1 MTRPG
6 PAERLAD
13 PARPAPAR
21 LWYFRYLWHLWHL
34 RHLRHLW
41 LTSACWLWLAP
52 ACWTS
57 AAPSSAPSGPPSAP
71 SSGPSSRDP
80 AAPCPARLI
89 GLVHDAATGAPL
101 AGATVVVETDRGRVA
116 AELTDARGRFET
128 AAVPPPARLRIYHG
142 AHAAWHRLEACQ
154 PPLRLG
160 VRLTP

>member
-1 MTRPG
+1 VRF
-6 PAERLAD
+6 AD
-13 PARPAPAR
+13 PARPPPAR
-21 LWYFRYLWHLWHL
+21 RVHRWH
-34 RHLRHLW
+34 RW

-57 AAPSSAPSGPPSAP
+57 AAPPSAP
-71 SSGPSSRDP
+71 SAAPLARDP
-80 AAPCPARLI
+80 AAPCPARLV

-128 AAVPPPARLRIYHG
+128 AAVTPPARLRIYHG
-142 AHAAWHRLEACQ
+142 AHAAEHRLEACQ

-160 VRLTP
+160 VHLAP